1 VRPQS
6 LRIRKQWIAVCRQY
20 SKIDRPRVVSTNP
33 VLATRAC
40 VRTISCPL
48 ALVAATNA
56 NRSNKMAVS
65 ELYARRKN
73 IRDPLRCGPSRLS
86 AANGHPWKE
95 GVSGQARELP
105 ARRGGP
111 LGQPRRP
118 ELKVGGVYAST
129 KFHKQGSSRNNSAPS
144 SPRITYA
151 LQITCRRLDENSGR
165 RTWTEI
171 EANTRFKSNLF
182 AFFLQTERSRKGAVK
197 TDYSRREVCNN
208 EQITSPCSSHRTQ
221 NLRIG
226 FLIE

>member
-1 VRPQS
+1 MRPQS

-20 SKIDRPRVVSTNP
+20 SKVDRPRVVSTNP

-40 VRTISCPL
+40 VRTISCPPCL
-48 ALVAATNA
+48 GRRYERQPQQQNGGERALCATKEHSRPSA
-56 NRSNKMAVS
+56 LWAVTIES
-65 ELYARRKN
+65 SKSAPVERAS
-73 IRDPLRCGPSRLS
+73 LRAGAGTACT
-86 AANGHPWKE
+86 
-95 GVSGQARELP
+95 SG
-105 ARRGGP
+105 GT

-144 SPRITYA
+144 SPRITQA

-182 AFFLQTERSRKGAVK
+182 AFFLQTERSRKG
-197 TDYSRREVCNN
+197 R
-208 EQITSPCSSHRTQ
+208 
-221 NLRIG
+221 
-226 FLIE
+226 

>member
-20 SKIDRPRVVSTNP
+20 SKVDRPRVVSSNP

-56 NRSNKMAVS
+56 NHSNKMAVS

-95 GVSGQARELP
+95 GAPG
-105 ARRGGP
+105 RRGNCLHVGGGP

-144 SPRITYA
+144 SPRIIQPV
-151 LQITCRRLDENSGR
+151 QITCRRGDENSGR

-171 EANTRFKSNLF
+171 KANTRFKSNLF
-182 AFFLQTERSRKGAVK
+182 AFFLQTKRSRKG
-197 TDYSRREVCNN
+197 R
-208 EQITSPCSSHRTQ
+208 
-221 NLRIG
+221 
-226 FLIE
+226 